1 MLICQIQHQIAVN
14 LWIKN
19 YRLWLTNPP
28 PLALFPSFI
37 IYYNIYFNK
46 NRYYQSHLSQCNLI
60 SVFIF

>member
-1 MLICQIQHQIAVN
+1 MKLA
-14 LWIKN
+14 
-19 YRLWLTNPP
+19 LT
-28 PLALFPSFI
+28 LEADSLFPSFI

>member
-1 MLICQIQHQIAVN
+1 MSNPTSNSGKFMDKKLQALVN
-14 LWIKN
+14 E
-19 YRLWLTNPP
+19 TP